1 MVFYEDASSTNSS
14 SAHEETGSKGA
25 LSLTATCPLPK
36 CDQSCGRPQ
45 ESERHFRE
53 LHLPHDIYCQEDGCD
68 WTGNRRYALQ
78 SHIKGKHPSVP
89 LPDQESSAIY
99 DSKTLAKRLFNEEI
113 GVEEAMHKARSLFEE
128 KARSVGKQ
136 GLWRQMRG
144 L

>member
-1 MVFYEDASSTNSS
+1 MVFLEDASSTNSS
-14 SAHEETGSKGA
+14 SAHEETGSKEA
-25 LSLTATCPLPK
+25 LLPTATCPIPK
-36 CDQSCGRPQ
+36 CNPKCSRLQ
-45 ESERHFRE
+45 ELERHFRE

-78 SHIKGKHPSVP
+78 NHFKGKHSAVP
-89 LPDQESSAIY
+89 PPDQETSAIY
-99 DSKTLAKRLFNEEI
+99 DSKILAKRLFNEEI
-113 GVEEAMHKARSLFEE
+113 SVEEAMHKARLLFEE